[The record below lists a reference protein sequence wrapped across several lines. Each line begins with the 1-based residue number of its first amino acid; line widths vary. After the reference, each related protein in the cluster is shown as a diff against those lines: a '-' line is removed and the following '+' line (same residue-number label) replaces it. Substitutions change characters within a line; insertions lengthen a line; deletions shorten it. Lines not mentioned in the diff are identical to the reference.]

1 MIRSGLSPDARL
13 CVHRPGGPA
22 ASDTLPLVCGRDDPL
37 PARQAVILAG
47 GRGSRLLPLT
57 RERPKAMV
65 EVRGVPILRHQLDW
79 LAGCGVERVVVSAGH
94 LAESIVSYLDSLPSP
109 PRTEA
114 VVEKRPL
121 GRGGGLRRAA
131 RALPYPG
138 EPWFALYGDIW
149 TCFCLGGMRAH
160 HLRGGVAAT
169 VALAGPG
176 LPGSAVAYD
185 ELGRVTDLA
194 PTTPGPVRVN
204 AGVYLFAWQ
213 VVSLLPEEG
222 DHADSTLPLL
232 VGTRQLAG
240 YAIDAPWQAVNTPAD
255 VLRLER
261 DLATRRATRQAV
273 AE

>member
-1 MIRSGLSPDARL
+1 MHWR
-13 CVHRPGGPA
+13 GGPA
-22 ASDTLPLVCGRDDPL
+22 TADTPPLVCGRGGLL

-47 GRGSRLLPLT
+47 GTGSRLLPLT

-65 EVRGVPILRHQLDW
+65 EVHGVPILQHQLDW
-79 LAGCGVERVVVSAGH
+79 LAGCGIERVVVSAGH
-94 LAESIVSYLDSLPSP
+94 LAEVIVSYLDSRPSP
-109 PRTEA
+109 PLTA
-114 VVEKRPL
+114 TVVEKRPL

-149 TCFCLGGMRAH
+149 TCFCLCGMRAH

-194 PTTPGPVRVN
+194 PATPGPDRVN
-204 AGVYLFAWQ
+204 AGVYLFAWC
-213 VVSLLPEEG
+213 VASLLPEEG
-222 DHADSTLPLL
+222 DHADSTLPRL
-232 VGTRQLAG
+232 VGARQLAG
-240 YAIDAPWQAVNTPAD
+240 YPIDAPWQAVNTPAD
-255 VLRLER
+255 VIRLEGDLADRRAPVRLRLSDRQGSPWAGER
-261 DLATRRATRQAV
+261 
-273 AE
+273 

>member
-1 MIRSGLSPDARL
+1 MIRSGRAPDSRV
-13 CVHRPGGPA
+13 CVQRPGEPA
-22 ASDTLPLVCGRDDPL
+22 AADTPPLVCGRDDPL

-57 RERPKAMV
+57 RDRPKAMV
-65 EVRGVPILRHQLDW
+65 EIHGVPILRHQLDW

-94 LAESIVSYLDSLPSP
+94 LAGVIVSYLGSRPSP

-138 EPWFALYGDIW
+138 EPWFAVYGDIW
-149 TCFCLGGMRAH
+149 TCFCLCGMRAH

-194 PTTPGPVRVN
+194 PTVPGPGRVN
-204 AGVYLFAWQ
+204 AGVYLFAWR

-222 DHADSTLPLL
+222 DHADSTLP
-232 VGTRQLAG
+232 RLAG
-240 YAIDAPWQAVNTPAD
+240 SHQLSSYAIDAPWQAVNTPAD
-255 VLRLER
+255 VIRLEH
-261 DLATRRATRQAV
+261 DLATRRANRQAV
-273 AE
+273 GE